1 MALPF
6 ISGYPIL
13 HLSSLPLKRS
23 LDQRNGVRLFS
34 QLSERTLGV
43 DIHCYSFP
51 NRLFWKLICQEVFD
65 SLIHDQG
72 VIRHNT
78 GGQVLGRELGSNGP
92 QGRRRAKGVTRGAAF
107 IRLSRHS
114 SVPQLKVRDL
124 RLASNIL
131 LVPKALSEYTI
142 NNT

>member
-1 MALPF
+1 MIKVSSATIPADKSSAVS
-6 ISGYPIL
+6 SG
-13 HLSSLPLKRS
+13 
-23 LDQRNGVRLFS
+23 
-34 QLSERTLGV
+34 RTDLRVEDG
-43 DIHCYSFP
+43 P
-51 NRLFWKLICQEVFD
+51 N
-65 SLIHDQG
+65 
-72 VIRHNT
+72 
-78 GGQVLGRELGSNGP
+78 
-92 QGRRRAKGVTRGAAF
+92 GVTRGAAF